1 VDASRLQQTSF
12 IPVIRKGLFFVNGVQ
27 LPRFFIVDPEITV
40 SEAEILVYLDK
51 ITRFKNENQRL
62 FYRY

>member
-51 ITRFKNENQRL
+51 IT
-62 FYRY
+62 